1 MAITHL
7 FVDTNVLLSFYSYT
21 DDDLNKLQ
29 ALVDGISPDGICLH
43 LPEHVVNELERNR
56 ESKLKAAADQF
67 GREGLNSAVPR
78 HMQAYPQANEY
89 VAAVQ
94 QVKTL
99 RSTLISL
106 AQADASNKTLQTDL
120 LLRQLFEKASRY
132 AENDGIFQRG
142 LQRSQK
148 GNPPGKNGSVGD
160 QYNWEVLLEVLPNED
175 LHIVSKD
182 GDYSSLL
189 NKNRP
194 HPCLE
199 SEWKTKKNANLH
211 IYSELGAFLTRYRE
225 TLAQINEP
233 AAEMV
238 PAPIDV
244 PLPPNEH
251 VAEVIPVPIE
261 VPLPVAE
268 PANPAKEVA
277 ILRLEQS
284 RSFATTH
291 SAVALLSQFRE
302 SLTKAEA
309 ERLLNAAI
317 NNDQVRWI
325 ATDSDV
331 YAFFTMLILD
341 HMDMDPALFDGAAEV
356 FGLGPDAEDQDPSA
370 D

>member
-1 MAITHL
+1 MAIIHL

-21 DDDLNKLQ
+21 DDDLTKLQ
-29 ALVDGISPDGICLH
+29 ELVDGISSDGICLH

-67 GREGLNSAVPR
+67 GKEGLNIAVPR
-78 HMQAYPQANEY
+78 HMQAYPQANEL

-106 AQADASNKTLQTDL
+106 AHADASNRTLKTDL
-120 LLRQLFEKASRY
+120 LLQQLFEKASHY

-199 SEWKTKKNANLH
+199 SEWRTKKNANLH
-211 IYSELGAFLTRYRE
+211 IYSELGTFLTRYHE
-225 TLAQINEP
+225 TLAQIIEP
-233 AAEMV
+233 TAEMV
-238 PAPIDV
+238 AAPIEG
-244 PLPPNEH
+244 PLPANEH
-251 VAEVIPVPIE
+251 VAEVIAVPIE
-261 VPLPVAE
+261 VPLPVAQPE
-268 PANPAKEVA
+268 KEAA
-277 ILRLEQS
+277 ILKLEQS
-284 RSFATTH
+284 ANFATTH
-291 SAVALLSQFRE
+291 SAVALLSQF
-302 SLTKAEA
+302 SGLLTKADA

-317 NNDQVRWI
+317 SNEQVRWI
-325 ATDSDV
+325 ASDSDV
-331 YAFFTMLILD
+331 YSFFTKLILA
-341 HMDMDPALFDGAAEV
+341 HMDMDQALFIGAAEV

>member
-1 MAITHL
+1 MAIIHL
-7 FVDTNVLLSFYSYT
+7 FVDTNVLLSFYSYA
-21 DDDLNKLQ
+21 DDDLTKLQ

-43 LPEHVVNELERNR
+43 LPEQVVNELERNR
-56 ESKLKAAADQF
+56 ETKLKAAADQF
-67 GREGLNSAVPR
+67 GKEGLNIAVPR

-106 AQADASNKTLQTDL
+106 AQADASNRTLKTDV
-120 LLRQLFEKASRY
+120 LLRQLFEKANRY
-132 AENDGIFQRG
+132 AENDGLFQRG

-160 QYNWEVLLEVLPNED
+160 QYNWEVLLEELPNED

-189 NKNRP
+189 NKSRP

-199 SEWKTKKNANLH
+199 SEWRIKKNANLH
-211 IYSELGAFLTRYRE
+211 IYNELGAFLTRYQE

-233 AAEMV
+233 AAEIV
-238 PAPIDV
+238 PTPTEV
-244 PLPPNEH
+244 QLPANEH
-251 VAEVIPVPIE
+251 VTVPIE

-268 PANPAKEVA
+268 LENTAKDAA
-277 ILRLEQS
+277 ILKLEQS
-284 RSFATTH
+284 ASFATTH
-291 SAVALLSQFRE
+291 SAVALLSQFSE
-302 SLTKAEA
+302 LLTKADA

-317 NNDQVRWI
+317 NNAQVRWI

-331 YAFFTMLILD
+331 YSFFTTLILG
-341 HMDMDPALFDGAAEV
+341 HMDMDPALFVKAAEV
-356 FGLGPDAEDQDPSA
+356 FGFGPDAEDQDPLA